1 MTYWY
6 LSFSKIGFWDSKRKF
21 SVRYTSIIAGFLC
34 FAAAQ
39 RPRKPP
45 SFGRQKPAQ
54 PAYASFGVDYTKP
67 QPKPAPSKP
76 TTTRER
82 PPPVNRRD
90 DEVDTGSAWSN
101 TLRSEGRQLKP
112 WEREALEAER
122 YQTATA
128 DQPYRPHTQPPVS
141 PKPKQVQI
149 STPTS
154 ARPVENSAPPA
165 GYRSVSPAVPPKP
178 SRSPTYAPY
187 QQQLCANDEPTG
199 VSGQDP
205 SVVHL
210 QYNSPIGLYSKDN
223 IRDTYVGQ
231 TQGRALSPS

>member
-1 MTYWY
+1 MYTLGSVDVR
-6 LSFSKIGFWDSKRKF
+6 LSKLKTVVFKVFTD
-21 SVRYTSIIAGFLC
+21 TLFL

-45 SFGRQKPAQ
+45 PTFGRQKPAE
-54 PAYASFGVDYTKP
+54 PAYATFGVDYTKP
-67 QPKPAPSKP
+67 QPKPAPPKHQ
-76 TTTRER
+76 TNTRER

-90 DEVDTGSAWSN
+90 DDVDSGVAWGG

-112 WEREALEAER
+112 WEREAMEAER
-122 YQTATA
+122 YQSATAT
-128 DQPYRPHTQPPVS
+128 QPYRPHAQPPVS
-141 PKPKQVQI
+141 PKPKVQI
-149 STPTS
+149 STPQQS
-154 ARPVENSAPPA
+154 SPRPVENSSPSA

-187 QQQLCANDEPTG
+187 QQQICATNDDDIA
-199 VSGQDP
+199 GQDP
-205 SVVHL
+205 KVVHL